1 LTTLGVT
8 ELVVVGFK
16 VAVPLLLGL
25 VVGTPSRS
33 GSVLAGV
40 SKDELEKSA
49 AGMKLISETQPSW
62 VGANFRRLCDLRS
75 REVCLYRAP
84 VISRDWPLIE
94 NQVGTWWTARPCAQ
108 SAVNLS

>member
-1 LTTLGVT
+1 MILGVI
-8 ELVVVGFK
+8 ESVALGFK

-25 VVGTPSRS
+25 VVATPGRRD
-33 GSVLAGV
+33 SVLAGV
-40 SKDELEKSA
+40 SKERLEKSA

-84 VISRDWPLIE
+84 VISRD
-94 NQVGTWWTARPCAQ
+94 
-108 SAVNLS
+108 